1 MLANDQ
7 PLLIT
12 VILNGFAM
20 GSVAKALWAYLAEPN
35 VAAPVARTDG
45 GIPLLP
51 AGLRDILGS
60 EFYPKA
66 KT

>member
-1 MLANDQ
+1 
-7 PLLIT
+7 
-12 VILNGFAM
+12 M

-51 AGLRDILGS
+51 AGLRDILGGVS
-60 EFYPKA
+60 FIQKPRVDPVQN
-66 KT
+66 KTLDWLF